1 MVFNHLVSVFLSS
14 IVKSFVAKHS
24 TSNIYW
30 LHCLVHFTCGQKKNV
45 KVKKK
50 KISINIPVVLC
61 LAAQDPVFPSLCMT
75 SLLQSAHKQ
84 KYTHYIP
91 QKHEAASPRQC
102 PDTPSS
108 EMQRMGLLPANT
120 QWKKSEGIFCVQMNV
135 WRRWVLLLV
144 NAILKVV
151 YKY

>member
-1 MVFNHLVSVFLSS
+1 M
-14 IVKSFVAKHS
+14 
-24 TSNIYW
+24 
-30 LHCLVHFTCGQKKNV
+30 
-45 KVKKK
+45 
-50 KISINIPVVLC
+50 PVVLC

-91 QKHEAASPRQC
+91 RKHAAASPRQC

-120 QWKKSEGIFCVQMNV
+120 QIKKIWEFSVFRWMSEEDIKSEKSRFKSGIQIRFIQLKNCSCFILSHSLPTYLYWKLRQRSFFEGCDVFSDRNLLSCVTSMNSQ
-135 WRRWVLLLV
+135 
-144 NAILKVV
+144 K
-151 YKY
+151 